1 MDNRERLDN
10 TNEFEALVDE
20 FIIGEGF
27 SIAEEKKPE
36 PKQTKKKKKF
46 RALGSVIWVLGIIV
60 FSVLLSLGIIFGAS
74 DFLGIGGNRGNE
86 YTVEIPEG
94 SKLSDTAKI
103 LRENNIIDSE
113 LLFKVYSKVKGYD
126 KRYQTGVFIL
136 SDEDGYAGLATKLV
150 HVGAKI
156 STVTVRIP
164 ERASVDDIIKILA
177 ENNVGNESELKKVLQ
192 KGEFG
197 YSFVEQI
204 PEKTVH
210 WRFEGYL
217 FPDTYE
223 FYNFDEPEKCA
234 QLAIDKLLGTME
246 SRFTDEMKAQAK
258 ELGYTMHEILTMASI
273 IELEASSASFED
285 KQKVAEIFYN
295 RLEDWGDSALLGSDP
310 TRDYPYGNGA
320 YNTHETVGLPV
331 GPLCSPSMEPIN
343 AALNP
348 SVSQPD
354 YYYFVTDKDMNFY
367 YNKTLT
373 AHQNTV
379 NRLRNNGKWP
389 DFN

>member
-27 SIAEEKKPE
+27 SIAEEKKHE
-36 PKQTKKKKKF
+36 PKKAKKKKKF
-46 RALGSVIWVLGIIV
+46 RALGSVIWVFGIIV
-60 FSVLLSLGIIFGAS
+60 FSVLLSLGIIFGTS

-136 SDEDGYAGLATKLV
+136 SDEDGYAGIATKLV
-150 HVGAKI
+150 HVGAEI
-156 STVTVRIP
+156 TTVTVRIP
-164 ERASVDDIIKILA
+164 EMASVDDIVKILA
-177 ENNVGNESELKKVLQ
+177 ENNVGNESELRKAIQ
-192 KGEFG
+192 NGEFK

-204 PEKTVH
+204 PEKAVH

-234 QLAIDKLLGTME
+234 TLAIDKILGTME
-246 SRFTDEMKAQAK
+246 SRFTDDMKKQAE

-273 IELEASSASFED
+273 IELEASNADFED

-295 RLEDWGDSALLGSDP
+295 RLENWGNSALLQSNP
-310 TRDYPYGNGA
+310 TRKYPYGGGA
-320 YNTHETVGLPV
+320 YNTYERVGLPV
-331 GPLCSPSMEPIN
+331 GPLCSPSMESIK
-343 AALNP
+343 AALSP
-348 SVSQPD
+348 SESQSD
-354 YYYFVTDKDMNFY
+354 YYYFITDKDMNFY
-367 YNKTLT
+367 YNKTLNE
-373 AHQNTV
+373 HINTQ
-379 NRLRNNGKWP
+379 NRLMREGKYAG
-389 DFN
+389 